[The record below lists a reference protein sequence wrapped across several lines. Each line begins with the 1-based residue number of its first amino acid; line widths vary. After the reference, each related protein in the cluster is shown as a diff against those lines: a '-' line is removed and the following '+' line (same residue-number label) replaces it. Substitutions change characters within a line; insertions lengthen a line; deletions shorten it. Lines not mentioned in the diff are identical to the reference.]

1 MENIDDLVRRSSS
14 GDERAF
20 ETLMVEYYNFIRRL
34 TGSILY
40 DPAEAEDA
48 TQEAFIRAAAHIH
61 RLQPGANLKNW
72 LARIAVNLCRDKLR
86 RRRTR
91 QRLTEMLKALTWQ
104 TAQSTP
110 ALEDKLILTERQQA
124 IRSAVDALDD
134 KHRLPILLRY
144 VHEMSVAEIA
154 QILNLNEGTVYSR
167 LHYGH
172 LKLRDRL
179 LVFAA
184 DNGEKIEET
193 R

>member
-14 GDERAF
+14 GDPLAF
-20 ETLMVEYYNFIRRL
+20 ETLMVENYNLIRRL

-40 DPAEAEDA
+40 DPAEADEA
-48 TQEAFIRAAAHIH
+48 AQETFIRAAAHVH
-61 RLQPGANLKNW
+61 RLQPGSNLKNW
-72 LARIAVNLCRDKLR
+72 LARIAVNLCRDRLR

-104 TAQSTP
+104 AAQSTP
-110 ALEDKLILTERQQA
+110 APEDKLILSERQRA

-154 QILNLNEGTVYSR
+154 QVLKLSVGTVHSR

-179 LVFAA
+179 QSFAV
-184 DNGEKIEET
+184 DTGENIEEI